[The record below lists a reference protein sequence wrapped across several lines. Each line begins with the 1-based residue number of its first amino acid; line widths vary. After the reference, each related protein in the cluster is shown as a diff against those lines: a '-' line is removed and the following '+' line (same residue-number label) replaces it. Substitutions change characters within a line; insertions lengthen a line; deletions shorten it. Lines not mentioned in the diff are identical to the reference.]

1 MTYDEVHNICDVMIQ
16 NTEETIIDMMDAD
29 SDVLAVAKDYLSD
42 DEQKRIS
49 LYYHQE
55 MLEIFTNRA
64 NQIRAFL
71 DSAELGD

>member
-16 NTEETIIDMMDAD
+16 NTEETIIDMMGAD